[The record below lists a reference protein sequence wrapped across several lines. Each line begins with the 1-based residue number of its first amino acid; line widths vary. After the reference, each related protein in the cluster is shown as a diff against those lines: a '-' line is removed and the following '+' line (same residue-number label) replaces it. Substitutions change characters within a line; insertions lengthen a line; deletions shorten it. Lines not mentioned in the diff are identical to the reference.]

1 MVLWAAVLF
10 LGVCVWG
17 VAQNVPYL
25 PSPWEAMG
33 SCVMT
38 GSQRRREGRQV
49 RNSLEVHLKIVLC
62 SPVHGRSLG
71 VLPRLRLSVAQASAY
86 MAYLNTCG
94 VFRVPWQS
102 SSPTLLEILV
112 SGSLLPV
119 GPAVQT
125 WGPCWTRSLMKLSR
139 QM

>member
-1 MVLWAAVLF
+1 MGCSSLPR
-10 LGVCVWG
+10 GVCVG
-17 VAQNVPYL
+17 AVVVAQNVLYL

-49 RNSLEVHLKIVLC
+49 GDSLEVHLEIVLC

-86 MAYLNTCG
+86 TAYLNICG
-94 VFRVPWQS
+94 VFTVPWQS
-102 SSPTLLEILV
+102 SSPTLPEILV
-112 SGSLLPV
+112 SGSLLPM

-125 WGPCWTRSLMKLSR
+125 WGPC
-139 QM
+139 